1 MPLQRPARPSDR
13 GLKLRSEAIIVG
25 NPEDHQTSVG
35 PVINEAAI
43 ERFYKAVKAGRSK
56 GRIVHGGERLAG
68 GLLAKGNFVTP
79 TVGGG
84 TSLGSLD

>member
-1 MPLQRPARPSDR
+1 
-13 GLKLRSEAIIVG
+13 
-25 NPEDHQTSVG
+25 VG

-56 GRIVHGGERLAG
+56 GRIMHGGERLGG

-79 TVGGG
+79 RVVAELP
-84 TSLGSLD
+84 SDHWINAKELFLPFLSV